1 MFFIN
6 QNHQMRT
13 EDYSLLLAIKRD
25 KILNELVWF
34 IPNSFSFIIRI
45 VL

>member
-1 MFFIN
+1 
-6 QNHQMRT
+6 MRP
-13 EDYSLLLAIKRD
+13 EDYSLLLLAIKD
-25 KILNELVWF
+25 KILNELSMIY

>member
-25 KILNELVWF
+25 GNIKWVSMIYTQL
-34 IPNSFSFIIRI
+34 I
-45 VL
+45 